1 MVQKL
6 LLQAMIGKF
15 GLGDDHQ
22 SAGRHVQPVDDERTG
37 CLGIFPV
44 HQRID
49 RWLGSILS
57 RYGEQSCRFVDHGQL
72 AVFVERFH
80 LLIEHLC
87 RLREWFLL
95 SAEAVFRRSR
105 AFEYRWR
112 QHPVQYRLA
121 LAVAGRIELQVV
133 ADFLLG
139 AFSPPEHRHLQRLVA
154 VLVGILQ
161 QFRFAALAASG
172 WRHHLQGSNPARSYR
187 RLRILLQGFISE
199 NLQQILAFP
208 LLVQHSELR
217 EKPLLQ
223 GIRELLAQL
232 LQSQYIL
239 LIIFKFRFQGSL
251 LRERFLQSAQFC
263 LHKLAFPDHLRLFRF
278 RQVSRLS
285 AAVTLRLRLLH
296 LLLIGGDGSLPL
308 LLQFPDQGFGFLH
321 PFILF
326 QSADAQVDV

>member
-1 MVQKL
+1 M
-6 LLQAMIGKF
+6 
-15 GLGDDHQ
+15 
-22 SAGRHVQPVDDERTG
+22 
-37 CLGIFPV
+37 
-44 HQRID
+44 
-49 RWLGSILS
+49 
-57 RYGEQSCRFVDHGQL
+57 DHGQL

-80 LLIEHLC
+80 LLIEHLY
-87 RLREWFLL
+87 LL
-95 SAEAVFRRSR
+95 SERSLLPTDAVFCRCR

-112 QHPVQYRLA
+112 QHPVEDGLA

-133 ADFLLG
+133 ADFLLR
-139 AFSPPEHRHLQRLVA
+139 AFSPPEHSHLQRLVA

-172 WRHHLQGSNPARSYR
+172 WRHHLQGCNPARSYR

-232 LQSQYIL
+232 LQPQYIL
-239 LIIFKFRFQGSL
+239 LIILKFRFQGSL
-251 LRERFLQSAQFC
+251 LRERFLQSAQFS

-296 LLLIGGDGSLPL
+296 LLLIGSDGSLPL
-308 LLQFPDQGFGFLH
+308 LLQLPDQISGFLH
-321 PFILF
+321 PFILL
-326 QSADAQVDV
+326 QMADAQVDM